1 MKHMERCATWGSDNI
16 AQRKR
21 IYTREAHRNWN
32 NIGKPS
38 MATYGYWEFDT
49 KAQLL
54 NTCHAAILA
63 ADIGRLL
70 AELQRDKVNGGND
83 E

>member
-1 MKHMERCATWGSDNI
+1 
-16 AQRKR
+16 
-21 IYTREAHRNWN
+21 
-32 NIGKPS
+32 